1 MADLKQMDTAVNC
14 CNGRVGRRLM
24 ELASEDDKIA
34 RLVMPT
40 GIEILKEAAKVG
52 LAARESVNC
61 CNGRVG
67 RAMNLQEIIKDLGAG
82 GQE

>member
-1 MADLKQMDTAVNC
+1 
-14 CNGRVGRRLM
+14 
-24 ELASEDDKIA
+24 
-34 RLVMPT
+34 MPT